1 MAEDTEPREE
11 EHRTSQKKVFGP
23 HLREGRSV
31 LEPLWSAAGCLGGL
45 HLFRVAARGSS
56 NPLYKHLSLA
66 SDSQELCCPLHPCVP
81 GHVSTSKVAGG
92 CHLISA
98 RDRGSHTKMPAPLSS
113 FLSVSSLVQPP
124 RVCTTH
130 DSLFQRE
137 GVRWVPAVSC
147 ELAELPRAQPPPGFS
162 FFLYFSKQR

>member
-1 MAEDTEPREE
+1 M
-11 EHRTSQKKVFGP
+11 FGP

-31 LEPLWSAAGCLGGL
+31 LKPLWSAAGCLGGL
-45 HLFRVAARGSS
+45 QLFHVAARGSS
-56 NPLYKHLSLA
+56 HSLYKHLSLA
-66 SDSQELCCPLHPCVP
+66 SDSRELCCPLHPCVP
-81 GHVSTSKVAGG
+81 GHVSTSKVAAR

-113 FLSVSSLVQPP
+113 FLSVSSLGQPSW
-124 RVCTTH
+124 VCTTY

-147 ELAELPRAQPPPGFS
+147 ELAELPCAHPPPGFS